1 MDALPAIGGK
11 RWDGGPVGA
20 PVWGSQPGV
29 DRGATVHRVEPPTPG
44 PAAACTNVSR
54 ALPEPVMH
62 LSAVLRSP
70 LLDRTGERLGRVE
83 DLIVRLADGGYP
95 PLTGLKARIAGRE
108 LFVPVAKLAKLEPG
122 AAHLSGQKLNLGR
135 FERRPGEVL
144 LRQDVLGRK
153 LVNVEADPPSLVTA
167 HEIELACIDG
177 WWRVVGVD
185 SSARAQL
192 RRALPRPLRGAVG
205 DSPFLDWTDLEP
217 FVGHVPSAR
226 LRFSHRK
233 LANLHPAEIADL
245 VEAASHEEGEELI
258 EAVAQDRELEA
269 DVFEEL
275 DEHHQLEFIRERP
288 DAQVAAVLARMAPD
302 DAVDLIGEIDQERRA
317 RILALLPPAGR
328 QQIEILLGYN
338 PGTAGGMMS
347 PAFIALPEAATVADA
362 LVRVRASEIA
372 PQTLTTVFVHDD
384 THALSGSVAI
394 VALLRAEPAARLADV
409 AEREPEAVPT
419 DADLPEV
426 ARTMTDYNLFALP
439 VLDDERRIVGVITVD
454 DVLEQTLPAG
464 WRRRFGLVRD

>member
-1 MDALPAIGGK
+1 VAL
-11 RWDGGPVGA
+11 
-20 PVWGSQPGV
+20 S
-29 DRGATVHRVEPPTPG
+29 
-44 PAAACTNVSR
+44 
-54 ALPEPVMH
+54 EPVVH
-62 LSAVLRSP
+62 LSTVLRSP

-95 PLTGLKARIAGRE
+95 PVTGLKARIGGRE
-108 LFVPVAKLAKLEPG
+108 LFVPIGKIAELQPG
-122 AAHLSGQKLNLGR
+122 AARLAGQKLSLGR
-135 FERRPGEVL
+135 FERRVGEVL

-167 HEIELACIDG
+167 HEIELACVES

-185 SSARAQL
+185 PSARAQL
-192 RRALPRPLRGAVG
+192 RRALPRPLKRLIG
-205 DSPFLDWTDLEP
+205 DRPFLDWTDMEP

-258 EAVAQDRELEA
+258 KAIGQDRELEA

-288 DAQVAAVLARMAPD
+288 DDQVAAVLARMAPD
-302 DAVDLIGEIDQERRA
+302 DAVDLIAEIGQERRA
-317 RILALLPPAGR
+317 RILALLPLAGR
-328 QQIEILLGYN
+328 RRIETLMGYN
-338 PGTAGGMMS
+338 PATAGGMMS
-347 PAFIALPEAATVADA
+347 PDFIALPDGASVADA
-362 LVRVRASEIA
+362 LARVRSSEIA
-372 PQTLTTVFVHDD
+372 PSTLSSVYLLDSAG
-384 THALSGSVAI
+384 ALAGSAAI
-394 VALLRAEPAARLADV
+394 VALLRADPAARLAEV
-409 AEREPEAVPT
+409 AEHEPESVHT

-426 ARTMTDYNLFALP
+426 ARTMTDYNLVMLP
-439 VLDDERRIVGVITVD
+439 VIDEERHVVGVVTVD
-454 DVLEQTLPAG
+454 DVLELTLPAG

>member
-1 MDALPAIGGK
+1 M
-11 RWDGGPVGA
+11 
-20 PVWGSQPGV
+20 
-29 DRGATVHRVEPPTPG
+29 
-44 PAAACTNVSR
+44 
-54 ALPEPVMH
+54 
-62 LSAVLRSP
+62 VLRSP

-83 DLIVRLADGGYP
+83 DVIVRLADGGYP
-95 PLTGLKARIAGRE
+95 PVTGLKARIGGRE
-108 LFVPVAKLAKLEPG
+108 LFVPIDKIAKLQAG
-122 AAHLSGQKLNLGR
+122 AARLSGQKLNLGR
-135 FERRPGEVL
+135 FERRVGEVL

-167 HEIELACIDG
+167 HEIELACIES

-185 SSARAQL
+185 PSTRAQL
-192 RRALPRPLRGAVG
+192 RRALPRPLKGVVG
-205 DSPFLDWTDLEP
+205 DRPFLDWTDLEP

-258 EAVAQDRELEA
+258 EAVGQDRELEA

-288 DAQVAAVLARMAPD
+288 DAQVAAVVARMAPD
-302 DAVDLIGEIDQERRA
+302 DAVDLIAEIDQERRA

-328 QQIEILLGYN
+328 LRIETLLGYN
-338 PGTAGGMMS
+338 PSTAGGLMS
-347 PAFIALPEAATVADA
+347 PEFIALEEDASAAEALA
-362 LVRVRASEIA
+362 RVRASDIG
-372 PQTLTTVFVHDD
+372 PQMLTTVYVLDAAG
-384 THALSGSVAI
+384 TLAGSAAI
-394 VALLRAEPAARLADV
+394 VALLRGDGAARLGDV
-409 AEREPEAVPT
+409 AEREPESVHT

-426 ARTMTDYNLFALP
+426 ARTMTDYNLVMLP
-439 VLDDERRIVGVITVD
+439 VVDEEQRVVGVITVD
-454 DVLEQTLPAG
+454 DVLELTLPAG